1 MGDVTF
7 EFFRLRFHFQ
17 AADPLWFPSEGTA
30 NTVRGAFGYA
40 LRQVACRCA
49 PAGHVPGCAYA
60 RIFEPRALARQ
71 GPSGFA
77 EWPRPFVF
85 RTRHLDAQVLS
96 PRKRFHLDMHLFDVR
111 NPAFPHFAQAL
122 ALMAQRGIG
131 EGRRQAKLVSVEQL
145 DSDDRVVG
153 RVSDG
158 KKCST
163 LLEPASLAM
172 TNNGAVSSL
181 CVRFLTP
188 TELKA
193 EGGLATQPDFP
204 VLFARIRDRIST
216 LRTLYGPGPLEI
228 DFRGIGERA
237 ATVTM
242 PRCMT
247 EAARLERRSSRTG
260 QVHPLGGFT
269 GEAEYRGSLGEFLPY
284 LQVAQWTGVGRQT
297 VWGKGEI
304 AVVA

>member
-1 MGDVTF
+1 VRF

-17 AADPLWFPSEGTA
+17 VVDPLSFSTEGTA

-40 LRQVACRCA
+40 LRQVACRCT
-49 PAGHVPGCAYA
+49 PGGHVTDCSYA
-60 RIFEPRALARQ
+60 RIFEPRAPVRR

-85 RTRHLDAQVLS
+85 RTRHLSGQVFS
-96 PRKRFHLDMHLFDVR
+96 PRKRFHLDVHSFDLR

-131 EGRRQAKLVSVEQL
+131 PDRRQAKLAEVEQL
-145 DSDDRVVG
+145 DADERVLG
-153 RVSDG
+153 RVCDG
-158 KKCST
+158 ERCCT
-163 LLEPASLAM
+163 LFEPASVALAA
-172 TNNGAVSSL
+172 NGAVSSL

-188 TELKA
+188 TELKCD
-193 EGGLATQPDFP
+193 GGLATQPDFP

-216 LRTLYGPGPLEI
+216 LRTLYGPGPLDC
-228 DFRGIGERA
+228 DFHGTGDRA
-237 ATVTM
+237 ASITM
-242 PRCMT
+242 QRCQIET
-247 EAARLERRSSRTG
+247 ARTKRRSSRTG

-269 GEAEYRGSLGEFLPY
+269 GEAEYCGDLAEFLPY
-284 LQVAQWTGVGRQT
+284 LRVAHWTGVGRQT